1 MEEKLLQHFG
11 VRPTAIRMLVWRQI
25 AKTDHPFSL
34 GDMEMWLD
42 TVDKS
47 TLFRTLSLF
56 EEHHLLHSIDDGSGQ
71 KKYCRC
77 DDSDVCLHHHSE
89 AIHQHSHQ
97 GCKHVHAFC
106 VECQRTFCVRTEQ
119 IPLVQMPD
127 GFMVTDINYVVHGI
141 CADCQK
147 KKKQSY

>member
-1 MEEKLLQHFG
+1 MEEKLLQHYG
-11 VRPTAIRMLVWRQI
+11 VRPTAIRMLVWKQI

-47 TLFRTLSLF
+47 TLFRTLTIF
-56 EEHHLLHSIDDGSGQ
+56 EEHGLLHGLDDGSGQ

-77 DDSDVCLHHHSE
+77 DDACLCLATE
-89 AIHQHSHQ
+89 QEHQHNHHT
-97 GCKHVHAFC
+97 GCNHVHAYC
-106 VECQRTFCVRTEQ
+106 TQCQRTFCVRTEQ
-119 IPLVQMPD
+119 IPMVKMPD
-127 GFMVTDINYVVHGI
+127 GFRVTDINYVVHGI

-147 KKKQSY
+147 KNKQSY